1 MSLRGKGSTLGA
13 WKFSKLLGSKFT
25 PVFLVLQPRSDT
37 LVVSP
42 ASRFFFFFLV
52 KGGERK
58 KRLETLARFLWAV
71 GMQLPE
77 FPPPFCDVC

>member
-1 MSLRGKGSTLGA
+1 MGCSRGIGVRYPPAHPSHI
-13 WKFSKLLGSKFT
+13 
-25 PVFLVLQPRSDT
+25 
-37 LVVSP
+37 VSP
-42 ASRFFFFFLV
+42 ASRFFFLV
-52 KGGERK
+52 RGEEKK